1 MPKKPVKV
9 VRMPLNIEQIKSLSD
24 DEIKSELV
32 RFLLQHEDKFNRVL
46 DQLEGVAFIEA
57 YLEICRLLD
66 LGASNNK

>member
-57 YLEICRLLD
+57 YLEINRLL
-66 LGASNNK
+66 

>member
-57 YLEICRLLD
+57 YLEICSLLD